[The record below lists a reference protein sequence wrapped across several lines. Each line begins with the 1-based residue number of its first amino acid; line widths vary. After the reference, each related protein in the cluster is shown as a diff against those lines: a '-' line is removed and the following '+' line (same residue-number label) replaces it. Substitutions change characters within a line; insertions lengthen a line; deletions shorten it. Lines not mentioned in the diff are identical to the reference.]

1 MYYQLRVTEY
11 QQSFIKFLWWEN
23 HNIDEEPSAFAM
35 CTCVFGGVSSA
46 SCSNYALKKTAT
58 DNADW
63 YRQEVV
69 RSNFYV
75 DD

>member
-1 MYYQLRVTEY
+1 MRVTEY

-35 CTCVFGGVSSA
+35 CACVFGGVSSY
-46 SCSNYALKKTAT
+46 SNYALKKTAT

-63 YRQEVV
+63 YGQEVG
-69 RSNFYV
+69 RSKFNV